1 MKLFS
6 LLLPVALFTL
16 VLTTSSSCTQ
26 EYTCQ
31 CTIKYTG
38 IPNLPD
44 TLINEYPI
52 KDTKKKAKSACEA
65 KSATF
70 TTGSV
75 TTTETCKL
83 F

>member
-16 VLTTSSSCTQ
+16 VLTTSCTQ

-38 IPNLPD
+38 VPGLPD
-44 TLINEYPI
+44 TVVNEYPVR
-52 KDTKKKAKSACEA
+52 DTKKKAKSLCES
-65 KSATF
+65 KSATY

-75 TTTETCKL
+75 TATETCKL